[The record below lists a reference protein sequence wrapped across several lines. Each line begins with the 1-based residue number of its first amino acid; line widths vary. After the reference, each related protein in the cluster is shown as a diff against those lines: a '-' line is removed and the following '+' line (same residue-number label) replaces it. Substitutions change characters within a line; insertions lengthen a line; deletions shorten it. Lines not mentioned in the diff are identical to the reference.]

1 MKCSN
6 MLKMRRKCVKG
17 AQQSRPIHLRNLTQ
31 RKEPKTTGALSL
43 QLLPITLTR
52 TYAGIL
58 LVAGERTLKEQEDT
72 VH

>member
-6 MLKMRRKCVKG
+6 MLKMRRKKCVEG

-31 RKEPKTTGALSL
+31 RKEPKTGALSL

-58 LVAGERTLKEQEDT
+58 LVDGERTLKE
-72 VH
+72 